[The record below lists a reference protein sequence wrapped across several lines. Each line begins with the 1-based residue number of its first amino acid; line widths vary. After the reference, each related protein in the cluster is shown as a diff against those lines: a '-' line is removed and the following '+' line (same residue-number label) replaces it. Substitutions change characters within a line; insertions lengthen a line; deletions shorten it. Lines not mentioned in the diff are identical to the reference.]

1 MTAIGDAL
9 RAIVSEGRDLTEEEA
24 YAALRE
30 IMSGAG
36 PTPAQ
41 VGAFL
46 TALAV
51 KGESVNEIVG
61 FAHVMR
67 EKVVR
72 VEVPGVERVVDTC
85 GTGGD
90 GKHTFNVSTAAAF
103 VVAACGVPVAKH
115 GNRGMSSACGSADVL
130 EALDARIDLE
140 PASVAKSIDEI
151 GIGFMFAQAFHPAMK
166 HLAPVRRELG
176 FRTVFNILGP
186 LTNPAGAKHQVI
198 GVATPKIG
206 ETIATALGRLG
217 STHSL
222 VVHGRE
228 GLDEVSPCGPT
239 TVWELKD
246 GAVARYEVDPAG
258 VGIDPVPLKDVVG
271 GDAASNAR
279 AMCDVLGGR
288 SGPLTGFVTLNAA
301 AALVAAD
308 AVATFAD
315 GVRRADACI
324 REGSALRKLERFVEL
339 TQELGASP

>member
-151 GIGFMFAQAFHPAMK
+151 GIGFMFAQTFHPAMK
-166 HLAPVRRELG
+166 HVAPVRRELG

-246 GAVARYEVDPAG
+246 GAVARV
-258 VGIDPVPLKDVVG
+258 
-271 GDAASNAR
+271 R
-279 AMCDVLGGR
+279 GR
-288 SGPLTGFVTLNAA
+288 P
-301 AALVAAD
+301 
-308 AVATFAD
+308 
-315 GVRRADACI
+315 RR
-324 REGSALRKLERFVEL
+324 RRH
-339 TQELGASP
+339 